1 MPTTLKCKLCNLTAY
16 TLQDITFHITSNE
29 HIDKVNDFNKYFKIN
44 EDEKRKQEYY
54 SQRTDE
60 DEDVIDVFDSDDD

>member
-1 MPTTLKCKLCNLTAY
+1 MSTTLKCKLCNFTAY